1 MTRGEAQA
9 QIIEILLDRI
19 RRDRYPSATQ
29 MAMVEDALPR
39 DMVPEYLAI
48 LMEKVAQD
56 SVPSIPMLRRMQRVA
71 ESLPVD
77 EAPPDD
83 EAWPDDEEE

>member
-1 MTRGEAQA
+1 MTRSEAQA
-9 QIIEILLDRI
+9 QIIELLLDHI

-29 MAMVEDALPR
+29 MALVEEVLPR
-39 DMVPEYLAI
+39 EMVPEYLEV
-48 LMEKVAQD
+48 LMDKVAQD

-71 ESLPVD
+71 ASLPAY

-83 EAWPDDEEE
+83 EEWGDEEEE

>member
-1 MTRGEAQA
+1 
-9 QIIEILLDRI
+9 
-19 RRDRYPSATQ
+19 

-77 EAPPDD
+77 EVPPED